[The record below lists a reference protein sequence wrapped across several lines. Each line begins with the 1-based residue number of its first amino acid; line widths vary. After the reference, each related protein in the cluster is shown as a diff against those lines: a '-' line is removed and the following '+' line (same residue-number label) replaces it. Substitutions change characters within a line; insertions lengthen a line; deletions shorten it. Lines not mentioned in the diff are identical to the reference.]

1 MTLRIAFHANQLSE
15 RGCEVALYDY
25 CHYSETLLGHQPLV
39 VYPRR
44 AVANDPSIVE
54 RFGRRFPLIAYDHF
68 AQVDGELE
76 RRGVDLFYAIKG
88 GEVDGIV
95 SRSVP
100 TMVHAV
106 FAQSPLEI
114 HGSAYAFI
122 SEWLSLK
129 CSAGLVPAVPFVVP
143 RPNPALGPDLRQQL
157 GIPAQAVVFGSYGG
171 SSSFDVGFVRERVIP
186 RLLDQRQDCYVL
198 FMNYEPFLNH
208 PRAIFLQRSTDTA
221 FKEAFVRACDAMLHA
236 RRQGES
242 FGLACAEF
250 SVQSKPIFSYA
261 HTPDRHHQ
269 HVLGEAALL
278 YRNAEHLE
286 HLLLSFDPATLPA
299 CDYGA
304 YRRYTPERVM
314 EAFDRHLIQPAL
326 ARGSWSVRLTAVS
339 LPLRRPLSP
348 LVRGL
353 FWHLQIGV
361 RRLGRLARGLM
372 RPGGG

>member
-1 MTLRIAFHANQLSE
+1 MKLKIAFHANQLSE

-25 CHYSETLLGHQPLV
+25 CYYCETLLGHQPFV
-39 VYPRR
+39 FYPRH
-44 AVANDPSIVE
+44 AAANDSSIVQ
-54 RFGRRFPLIAYDHF
+54 RFSSQFPLIAYDHYSE
-68 AQVDGELE
+68 VDDEIARLDIELLY
-76 RRGVDLFYAIKG
+76 VIKG
-88 GEVDGIV
+88 GEVDRFV
-95 SRSVP
+95 SRHVP

-269 HVLGEAALL
+269 HVLGSAAML

-286 HLLLSFDPATLPA
+286 HLLLTFDPATLPA
-299 CDYGA
+299 RDYGA

-326 ARGSWSVRLTAVS
+326 ARGPWAVSFTTMS

-353 FWHLQIGV
+353 FWHLQIWL
-361 RRLGRLARGLM
+361 RRLGRVARGLLGS
-372 RPGGG
+372 GGS